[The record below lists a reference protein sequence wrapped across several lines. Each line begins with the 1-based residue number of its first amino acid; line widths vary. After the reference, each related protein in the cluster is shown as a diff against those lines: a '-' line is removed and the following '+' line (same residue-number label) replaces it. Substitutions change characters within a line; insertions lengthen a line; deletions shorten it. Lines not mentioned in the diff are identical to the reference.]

1 MLGPQ
6 PHKPHFCFASCSLLA
21 SANQVLEG
29 DWNTGG
35 AEGMWASLL
44 PSCRLLVCWWSSWV
58 SPQHHFFTPS
68 VAVSFI
74 AAANPVCSFCKTWR
88 TSLVTSIPSSWD
100 TTTCWP
106 RVWVPT
112 SQAPFSDLGDTSTW
126 PASLPSEHQ
135 NPLSNLW
142 SFKNLNLFLS
152 FP

>member
-68 VAVSFI
+68 VAVAFI

-88 TSLVTSIPSSWD
+88 TSLITSIPSSWD

-106 RVWVPT
+106 ST
-112 SQAPFSDLGDTSTW
+112 SFQTESECPPHRLLSLTSETPAPAQHPFLLSIRILCLTSEVLRT
-126 PASLPSEHQ
+126 
-135 NPLSNLW
+135 
-142 SFKNLNLFLS
+142 
-152 FP
+152 